1 MKSLTT
7 ILKFSTAL
15 IIYFSVQGHCMA
27 QQKPIPFFGDTI
39 WINPHPSVQINFG
52 NSLDEQS
59 IENFYQQLLNSQYQP
74 ILQSLLQYKE
84 KNKPDDW
91 LYYQLIRRTAQLLS
105 PKASNYYRY
114 TLYKWFFL
122 TQSGYDAILTISQ
135 QKILFYVRS
144 NEFVYNIPTRYTN
157 AGNYVCLNYHDYGF
171 IDFTNE
177 KFTQLKLEIP
187 LAKEAFSYKVTQL
200 PPFSS
205 SDYMEKE
212 LQFNYRQND
221 YHFKVKLNQQVKQ
234 LFANYP
240 VVDYNYYFNIPLSK
254 ETYTSLIPALKNHL
268 KKKSKK
274 NGVDFLMRFTRYAF
288 LFDKDSTRFGKEKR
302 MSPEETL
309 NYDYSDCED
318 RAALFFYLVK
328 EIYNL
333 PMIVLVYPQH
343 VTIAVQF
350 DKPVGKII
358 EYNGKKYTVCEPTPQ
373 QQDLKIGQLLP
384 TLNNAAYEVVYVYD
398 PAKKQ

>member
-1 MKSLTT
+1 LKPQHT
-7 ILKFSTAL
+7 ILT
-15 IIYFSVQGHCMA
+15 IITCLCICLLPAAKSNA
-27 QQKPIPFFGDTI
+27 QPQAIPFFGDTV
-39 WINPHPSVQINFG
+39 WIQTDTTIQVPFG
-52 NSLDEQS
+52 KELTETA
-59 IENFYQQLLNSQYQP
+59 IENFYQQLLASKYPPVLKALIQF
-74 ILQSLLQYKE
+74 KE

-91 LYYQLIRRTAQLLS
+91 LYYQLIRKTAQQLS
-105 PKASNYYRY
+105 PKAANYNRY
-114 TLYKWFFL
+114 TLYKWFLL

-135 QKILFYVRS
+135 QKMLFYVRC
-144 NEFVYNIPTRYTN
+144 NEYVYNIPTRYTN
-157 AGNYVCLNYHDYGF
+157 AGNYVCLNYHDYGSV
-171 IDFTNE
+171 DFESE
-177 KFTQLKLEIP
+177 KFRQVKTLVP
-187 LAKEAFSYKVTQL
+187 TAKDAFSYKVTQL
-200 PPFSS
+200 PNFLP
-205 SDYMEKE
+205 SDYKETE

-221 YHFKVKLNQQVKQ
+221 YHFKVKLNQQIKQ

-254 ETYTSLIPALKNHL
+254 ETYTSLIPALKNDL

-274 NGVDFLMRFTRYAF
+274 NGVAFLMRFTRYAF
-288 LFDKDSTRFGKEKR
+288 LFEQDSTRFGKEKR

-309 NYDYSDCED
+309 SYDYSDCED

-350 DKPVGKII
+350 DKPIGKII

-384 TLNNAAYEVVYVYD
+384 TLNNSTYEVVYVYD
-398 PAKKQ
+398 PAKK